1 MHRLAG
7 KVAIVTGGGGG
18 IGSGVVRRF
27 VAEGAKVAVA
37 DVFME
42 SARAVAEPLGD
53 AAFAVQFD
61 ASDPASVEAM
71 VEATVARFG
80 RLDILH
86 NNAAMT
92 DPAKHPLDT
101 DAVTIPIEIW
111 NEIIDINLRGYLLG
125 CKYAIP
131 HMVAGGGGSIIQ
143 TASNSGTAGDLARIA
158 YGSSK
163 GAIIT
168 MTKYIATQHGRQ
180 NIRCNSVAPG
190 VVLTEALSKTVP
202 GLAEIIKRHILTPEF
217 GVPDDIAALVAFL
230 ASDESR
236 YITGENISIS
246 GGGLSHQPHYADLL
260 DFMAQAMA

>member
-18 IGSGVVRRF
+18 IGSAVVRRF

-37 DVFME
+37 DVFE
-42 SARAVAEPLGD
+42 DSAKAVAEPLGE
-53 AAFAVQFD
+53 AAMAVQFD

-71 VEATVARFG
+71 VEATLARFG

-92 DPAKHPLDT
+92 DPGKSQLDT

-111 NEIIDINLRGYLLG
+111 DEIIDINLRGYLLG

-131 HMVAGGGGSIIQ
+131 HMIAGGGGSIIN

-158 YGSSK
+158 YGASK

>member
-7 KVAIVTGGGGG
+7 KVVIVTGGGGG
-18 IGSGVVRRF
+18 IGSAVVRRF

-37 DVFME
+37 DVFE
-42 SARAVAEPLGD
+42 DSAKAVAELLGD

-111 NEIIDINLRGYLLG
+111 DEIIDINLRGYLLG

-131 HMVAGGGGSIIQ
+131 HRSRRWSRPPSRASGGSIFS
-143 TASNSGTAGDLARIA
+143 TT
-158 YGSSK
+158 
-163 GAIIT
+163 
-168 MTKYIATQHGRQ
+168 
-180 NIRCNSVAPG
+180 
-190 VVLTEALSKTVP
+190 
-202 GLAEIIKRHILTPEF
+202 TP
-217 GVPDDIAALVAFL
+217 
-230 ASDESR
+230 R
-236 YITGENISIS
+236 
-246 GGGLSHQPHYADLL
+246 
-260 DFMAQAMA
+260 